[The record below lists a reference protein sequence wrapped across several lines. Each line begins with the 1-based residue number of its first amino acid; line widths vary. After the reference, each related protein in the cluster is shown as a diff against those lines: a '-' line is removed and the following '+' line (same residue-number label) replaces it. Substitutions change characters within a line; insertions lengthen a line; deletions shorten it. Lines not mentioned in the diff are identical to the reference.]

1 MRTLMQPVADATSSI
16 NTRLLPLDS
25 QLQGL
30 ENDKGKNRSI
40 GFRPVSIAPPTFTL
54 KLKSFSVQPEF
65 SRIGIISMASSNSV
79 QILGFLLLFAILL
92 QTIAVAVTFVYFTNA
107 LTMLKETFSK
117 SSISCL
123 GKANLNSW
131 ELLGDIEVQ
140 NEDDPCWQVTQQ
152 LHFLIEKT
160 MSNRYQKDLSSA
172 VKDEVS
178 RVIPSLTTE
187 IQGSLRTEIAAHL
200 TGNFMRNAQKAGSA
214 MMRRVKGQK
223 IQMWESKKGLAFLH
237 NLQFKNGELIVP
249 RTGLYHIYSQT
260 YFRHTAPSD
269 GSEVSQRSVRNKQML
284 QYIYKVTS
292 YPNPILLMKNA
303 RTTCWSKNTEY
314 GLYSIYQAGVFEL
327 KANDRIFVTVSN
339 ISVVDMDEESSFFG
353 AFLVS

>member
-1 MRTLMQPVADATSSI
+1 
-16 NTRLLPLDS
+16 
-25 QLQGL
+25 
-30 ENDKGKNRSI
+30 
-40 GFRPVSIAPPTFTL
+40 
-54 KLKSFSVQPEF
+54 
-65 SRIGIISMASSNSV
+65 MACSNSV

-92 QTIAVAVTFVYFTNA
+92 QTIAVAVTFIYFTNA
-107 LTMLKETFSK
+107 LTTLKETFSK

-123 GKANLNSW
+123 GKSNFNSW
-131 ELLGDIEVQ
+131 ELLGDIEVK

-152 LHFLIEKT
+152 LHLLIEKT
-160 MSNRYQKDLSSA
+160 MSNRYQKEISY
-172 VKDEVS
+172 EVS

-187 IQGSLRTEIAAHL
+187 IQGSPRPEIAAHL
-200 TGNFMRNAQKAGSA
+200 TGNFMSNAQKAGSA
-214 MMRRVKGQK
+214 MIRRVKGQK
-223 IQMWESKKGLAFLH
+223 IQMWESRKGLAFLH

-292 YPNPILLMKNA
+292 YPDPILLMKNA

-327 KANDRIFVTVSN
+327 KANDRVFVTVSN

>member
-1 MRTLMQPVADATSSI
+1 
-16 NTRLLPLDS
+16 
-25 QLQGL
+25 
-30 ENDKGKNRSI
+30 
-40 GFRPVSIAPPTFTL
+40 
-54 KLKSFSVQPEF
+54 
-65 SRIGIISMASSNSV
+65 MACSNSV

-92 QTIAVAVTFVYFTNA
+92 QTIAVAVTFIYFTNA
-107 LTMLKETFSK
+107 LTTLKETFSK

-123 GKANLNSW
+123 GKSNFNSIR
-131 ELLGDIEVQ
+131 ELLGDIEAE

-152 LHFLIEKT
+152 LHLLIEKT
-160 MSNRYQKDLSSA
+160 MSNRYRKEISSV

-187 IQGSLRTEIAAHL
+187 IQGSPRPEIAAHL
-200 TGNFMRNAQKAGSA
+200 TGNFMSNAQKAGSA
-214 MMRRVKGQK
+214 MIRRVKGQK
-223 IQMWESKKGLAFLH
+223 IQTWESKKGLAFLH

-269 GSEVSQRSVRNKQML
+269 GPEVSQRSVRNKQML

-292 YPNPILLMKNA
+292 YPDPILLMKNA

-327 KANDRIFVTVSN
+327 KANDRVFVTVSN

>member
-1 MRTLMQPVADATSSI
+1 FYCNVLFVLLKVTLCMQCYNYICVLYSY
-16 NTRLLPLDS
+16 
-25 QLQGL
+25 
-30 ENDKGKNRSI
+30 
-40 GFRPVSIAPPTFTL
+40 L
-54 KLKSFSVQPEF
+54 KL
-65 SRIGIISMASSNSV
+65 
-79 QILGFLLLFAILL
+79 LFM
-92 QTIAVAVTFVYFTNA
+92 Q
-107 LTMLKETFSK
+107 LKETFSK

-152 LHFLIEKT
+152 LHFLIEKVHT
-160 MSNRYQKDLSSA
+160 QK
-172 VKDEVS
+172 KKPPKKTNEVS

-223 IQMWESKKGLAFLH
+223 IQMWESKKGLAF
-237 NLQFKNGELIVP
+237 FKNGELIVP

-260 YFRHTAPSD
+260 YFQHTAPSD